1 MIITS
6 RETFAPKGEFMELP
20 KNIQDGA
27 DRAKELQ
34 EEYVKGKTGEE
45 KEPAPGSQ
53 EDQAFKQD
61 SASVEDLK
69 EEEKEEEKR
78 EEEEEEEETSPEPKK
93 VEKEETVD
101 YWKQKFKTLEGK
113 YNAEVPRYASE
124 VRELKAQISNL
135 QRSFEEIKK
144 IKPEKQDPEMGDLD
158 PNAYEEY
165 GEDMKKLVTQTSI
178 LMKTVRELQ
187 KENSQLKDKVGTVQS
202 NSEKLSYDS
211 FLEKVKEKYPAF
223 DEQDVD
229 PDFLN
234 WVENMQIDLTTIG
247 QKRDVNKAVEVYKAY
262 ADLTGKYKPKEI
274 HSPPIEKEPEKK
286 RDDSAI
292 KRQVVPPKSRP
303 APIQDRTKKEWNP
316 QNIDKFYKDLMK
328 GLYTEKEAQAIKS
341 EIFRAQ
347 AERAA

>member
-1 MIITS
+1 
-6 RETFAPKGEFMELP
+6 MELP

-53 EDQAFKQD
+53 EDQALKQD

-69 EEEKEEEKR
+69 EEEKEEEEK
-78 EEEEEEEETSPEPKK
+78 EEEEETSPEPKK

-135 QRSFEEIKK
+135 QHSFEEMKK
-144 IKPEKQDPEMGDLD
+144 IKPEKQDPDMGDLD

-165 GEDMKKLVTQTSI
+165 GEDMKKLAMQTST

-202 NSEKLSYDS
+202 NSERLSYDS

-247 QKRDVNKAVEVYKAY
+247 QKRDVNKAVEVYRAY
-262 ADLTGKYKPKEI
+262 ADLTGKYKPKET
-274 HSPPIEKEPEKK
+274 PPPVEKEPEKK

-303 APIQDRTKKEWNP
+303 APLQDKSKKEWNS
-316 QNIDKFYKDLMK
+316 QSIDKFYKDVLK
-328 GLYTEKEAQAIKS
+328 GLYTEKEALAIKS

-347 AERAA
+347 AEKSA